1 MKIKTV
7 LAVAATTVVTAVVY
21 ELGVIGGRAL
31 CCDVEYITKKEQTP
45 PPKKHW
51 WNRKKEV

>member
-7 LAVAATTVVTAVVY
+7 LAVAATTVSTAVVY
-21 ELGVIGGRAL
+21 ELEVIGARAL

-45 PPKKHW
+45 PPKKQW

>member
-7 LAVAATTVVTAVVY
+7 LAVATTTVATAVVY
-21 ELGVIGGRAL
+21 ELGVIGARAL
-31 CCDVEYITKKEQTP
+31 CCDVEYITKKEQTS